1 MEVGVPFQINLT
13 WQKSLILFYFLF
25 QNQKTVSESP
35 PVRFLIFFNTGDD
48 PEVRENL
55 GDRRVRVPW
64 SAHRQTLTGKD
75 GLRQRNTRTGSETL
89 HQATRYVIKSLR
101 QIFYI
106 TEKGQKIWTISKIN
120 RKRKKSSSIF
130 FSFHFF

>member
-1 MEVGVPFQINLT
+1 MAKIFD
-13 WQKSLILFYFLF
+13 LILLF
-25 QNQKTVSESP
+25 CSRIKKLSAKVHLSD
-35 PVRFLIFFNTGDD
+35 FKFFFNTGDD
-48 PEVRENL
+48 PEVRENP
-55 GDRRVRVPW
+55 GDRRVRVPG

-89 HQATRYVIKSLR
+89 HQATRFVIKSLR

>member
-13 WQKSLILFYFLF
+13 WQKSLILFYFF
-25 QNQKTVSESP
+25 VQKTVSESP

-55 GDRRVRVPW
+55 GDRRVRVPG

-89 HQATRYVIKSLR
+89 HQATRFVIKSLR